1 MRGELG
7 DGGRKILFRAIG
19 HASSAEAC
27 ERSMIKFR

>member
-7 DGGRKILFRAIG
+7 DGGRKIVFRVMG

-27 ERSMIKFR
+27 EKSMIKFR